1 MKNIMYIDSSYVFLN
16 SKKTSIV
23 EQITYDDSDKSAS
36 LKYLFKKFR
45 DNKYLNKDTLIIK
58 LNEYDSDLD
67 VFLGSLSKIDL
78 LSLNLKEENI
88 MKIITD
94 EALYKYDTITSSY
107 EKSNFDINLYNLDKD
122 QMYNYI
128 LNQANNTDGKV
139 LALLKAKELEEANNI
154 LYLKD
159 LFEIA
164 SKKYKNKINIS
175 LIINIALDIIILALI
190 ILLLLRFTRW
200 ESI

>member
-16 SKKTSIV
+16 NKKTSIV
-23 EQITYDDSDKSAS
+23 EQITYDDSDKSDS
-36 LKYLFKKFR
+36 LKYLFKKFK
-45 DNKYLNKDTLIIK
+45 DNKYLNKDTLIVK
-58 LNEYDSDLD
+58 LNEYNSDLD
-67 VFLGSLSKIDL
+67 AYLASLAKIDL
-78 LSLNLKEENI
+78 LSLNLKEDNI

-94 EALYKYDTITSSY
+94 EALYKYDAITSSY

-139 LALLKAKELEEANNI
+139 LVLLKAKELEEANNI

-164 SKKYKNKINIS
+164 AQKYKNKINHS
-175 LIINIALDIIILALI
+175 LIINIALDIIIIALI
-190 ILLLLRFTRW
+190 ILLILRFIRW

>member
-16 SKKTSIV
+16 NKKTSIV
-23 EQITYDDSDKSAS
+23 EQITYDDSDKSES

-58 LNEYDSDLD
+58 LNDYDSDLD
-67 VFLGSLSKIDL
+67 AYLASLDTIDL
-78 LSLNLKEENI
+78 LSLNLKEEKI

-94 EALYKYDTITSSY
+94 EALYKYDAITSSY
-107 EKSNFDINLYNLDKD
+107 EKSNFDINLYSLDKD
-122 QMYNYI
+122 QLNNYI

-139 LALLKAKELEEANNI
+139 LVLLKTKEFEEVNNI

-159 LFEIA
+159 LFEIVA
-164 SKKYKNKINIS
+164 SKYKSKINLS
-175 LIINIALDIIILALI
+175 LIINIALDIIILALLV
-190 ILLLLRFTRW
+190 LLVLRFIRW

>member
-16 SKKTSIV
+16 NKKTSIV
-23 EQITYDDSDKSAS
+23 EQIIYDDSDKSES

-58 LNEYDSDLD
+58 LNDYDSDLD
-67 VFLGSLSKIDL
+67 AYLASLDKINL
-78 LSLNLKEENI
+78 VSLNLKEEKI

-94 EALYKYDTITSSY
+94 EALYKYDAITSSY
-107 EKSNFDINLYNLDKD
+107 EKSNFDINLYSLDKD
-122 QMYNYI
+122 QLNNYI

-139 LALLKAKELEEANNI
+139 LVLLKTKEFEEVNNI
-154 LYLKD
+154 FYLKD
-159 LFEIA
+159 LFEIVA
-164 SKKYKNKINIS
+164 SKYKSKINLS
-175 LIINIALDIIILALI
+175 LIINIAIDIIILALI
-190 ILLLLRFTRW
+190 ILLVLRFIRW

>member
-16 SKKTSIV
+16 NKKTSIV
-23 EQITYDDSDKSAS
+23 EQITYDDSDKSES

-58 LNEYDSDLD
+58 LNDYDSDLD
-67 VFLGSLSKIDL
+67 AYLARLDTIDL
-78 LSLNLKEENI
+78 LSLNLKEEKI

-94 EALYKYDTITSSY
+94 EALYKYDAINSSY
-107 EKSNFDINLYNLDKD
+107 EKSNFDINLYSLDKD
-122 QMYNYI
+122 QLNNYI

-139 LALLKAKELEEANNI
+139 LLLLKTKEFEEVNNI

-159 LFEIA
+159 LFEII
-164 SKKYKNKINIS
+164 SSKYKSKINFS
-175 LIINIALDIIILALI
+175 LIINIVLDIIILALLV
-190 ILLLLRFTRW
+190 LLVLRFIR
-200 ESI
+200 

>member
-16 SKKTSIV
+16 NKKTSIV
-23 EQITYDDSDKSAS
+23 EQITYDDSDKSES
-36 LKYLFKKFR
+36 LKYLFKKFK
-45 DNKYLNKDTLIIK
+45 DNKYLNKDTFIIK
-58 LNEYDSDLD
+58 LNDYDADLD
-67 VFLGSLSKIDL
+67 AFLGSLSKIDL

-94 EALYKYDTITSSY
+94 EALYKYDAITSSY
-107 EKSNFDINLYNLDKD
+107 EKSNFDINLYSLDKN
-122 QMYNYI
+122 QLNNYI

-139 LALLKAKELEEANNI
+139 LVLLKTKEFEEVNNI

-159 LFEIA
+159 LFEIIS
-164 SKKYKNKINIS
+164 SKHKSKINLS
-175 LIINIALDIIILALI
+175 LIINIVLDIIILALLV
-190 ILLLLRFTRW
+190 LLVLRFIRW

>member
-16 SKKTSIV
+16 NKKTSIV
-23 EQITYDDSDKSAS
+23 EQITYDDSDKSES

-58 LNEYDSDLD
+58 LNDYDSDLD
-67 VFLGSLSKIDL
+67 AYLASLDIIDL
-78 LSLNLKEENI
+78 LSLNLKEEKI

-94 EALYKYDTITSSY
+94 EALYMYDAITSSY

-122 QMYNYI
+122 QLNNYI

-139 LALLKAKELEEANNI
+139 LVLLKTKEFEEVNNI

-159 LFEIA
+159 LFEII
-164 SKKYKNKINIS
+164 SSKYKSKINLS
-175 LIINIALDIIILALI
+175 LIINIALDIIILALLV
-190 ILLLLRFTRW
+190 LLVVRFIRW

>member
-16 SKKTSIV
+16 NKKTSIV
-23 EQITYDDSDKSAS
+23 EQITYDDSDKSES

-58 LNEYDSDLD
+58 LNDYDSDLD
-67 VFLGSLSKIDL
+67 AYLASLAKIDL

-94 EALYKYDTITSSY
+94 EALYKYDAITSSY

-139 LALLKAKELEEANNI
+139 LVLLKTKEFEEVNNI

-159 LFEIA
+159 LFEILA
-164 SKKYKNKINIS
+164 SKYKSKINLS
-175 LIINIALDIIILALI
+175 LIINIALDIIILALL
-190 ILLLLRFTRW
+190 ILLVLRFIRW

>member
-16 SKKTSIV
+16 NKKTSIV
-23 EQITYDDSDKSAS
+23 EQITYDDSDKSES
-36 LKYLFKKFR
+36 LKYLFKKFK
-45 DNKYLNKDTLIIK
+45 DNKYLNKDTFIIK
-58 LNEYDSDLD
+58 LNDYDADLD
-67 VFLGSLSKIDL
+67 AFLGSLSKIDL

-94 EALYKYDTITSSY
+94 EALYKYDAITSSY
-107 EKSNFDINLYNLDKD
+107 EKSNFDINLYSLDKD
-122 QMYNYI
+122 QLNNYI

-139 LALLKAKELEEANNI
+139 LVLLKTKEFEEVNNI

-159 LFEIA
+159 LFEIIS
-164 SKKYKNKINIS
+164 SKHKSKINLS
-175 LIINIALDIIILALI
+175 LIINIVLDIIILALLV
-190 ILLLLRFTRW
+190 LLVLRFIRW

>member
-16 SKKTSIV
+16 NKKTSIV
-23 EQITYDDSDKSAS
+23 EQITYDDSDKSES

-45 DNKYLNKDTLIIK
+45 DNKYLNKDTLILK
-58 LNEYDSDLD
+58 LNDYDGDLD
-67 VFLGSLSKIDL
+67 AYLASLDKIDL
-78 LSLNLKEENI
+78 LSLNLKEVKI

-94 EALYKYDTITSSY
+94 EALYKYDAITSSY
-107 EKSNFDINLYNLDKD
+107 EKSNFDINLYSLDKD
-122 QMYNYI
+122 QLNNYI

-139 LALLKAKELEEANNI
+139 LVLLKTKEFEEVNNI

-159 LFEIA
+159 LFELIS
-164 SKKYKNKINIS
+164 SKHKSKINLS
-175 LIINIALDIIILALI
+175 LIINIALDIIILALLV
-190 ILLLLRFTRW
+190 LLVLRFIRW

>member
-16 SKKTSIV
+16 NKKTSIV
-23 EQITYDDSDKSAS
+23 EQITYDDSDKSES

-58 LNEYDSDLD
+58 LNDYDSDLD
-67 VFLGSLSKIDL
+67 AYLASLAKIDL

-94 EALYKYDTITSSY
+94 EALYKYDAITSSY

-139 LALLKAKELEEANNI
+139 LALLKTKEFEEANNI

-164 SKKYKNKINIS
+164 SKKYKNKLNIS
-175 LIINIALDIIILALI
+175 LIINIALDIIILALLV
-190 ILLLLRFTRW
+190 LLLLRFIRW
-200 ESI
+200 ESM

>member
-16 SKKTSIV
+16 NKKTSIV

-36 LKYLFKKFR
+36 LKYLCKKFR

-58 LNEYDSDLD
+58 LNDYDSDLD
-67 VFLGSLSKIDL
+67 AYLASLDTIDL
-78 LSLNLKEENI
+78 LSLNLKEEKI

-94 EALYKYDTITSSY
+94 EAIYKYDAITSSY

-122 QMYNYI
+122 QLNNYI

-139 LALLKAKELEEANNI
+139 LLLLKTKEFEEVNNI

-159 LFEIA
+159 LFEVI
-164 SKKYKNKINIS
+164 SSKYKSKINLS
-175 LIINIALDIIILALI
+175 LIINIALDIIILALLV
-190 ILLLLRFTRW
+190 LLVLRFIR
-200 ESI
+200 

>member
-16 SKKTSIV
+16 NKKTSIV
-23 EQITYDDSDKSAS
+23 EQITYDDSDKSES

-58 LNEYDSDLD
+58 LNDYDSDLD
-67 VFLGSLSKIDL
+67 AYLASLAKIDL

-94 EALYKYDTITSSY
+94 EALYKYDAITSSY

-139 LALLKAKELEEANNI
+139 LVLLKTKEFEEANNI

-164 SKKYKNKINIS
+164 SKKYKNKVNIS
-175 LIINIALDIIILALI
+175 LIINIALDIIILALL
-190 ILLLLRFTRW
+190 ILLLLRFIR
-200 ESI
+200 

>member
-16 SKKTSIV
+16 NKKTSIA
-23 EQITYDDSDKSAS
+23 EQITYDDSDKSES

-58 LNEYDSDLD
+58 LNDYDSDLD
-67 VFLGSLSKIDL
+67 AYLASLDTIDL
-78 LSLNLKEENI
+78 LSLNLKEEKI

-94 EALYKYDTITSSY
+94 EALYKHDTITSSY
-107 EKSNFDINLYNLDKD
+107 EKSNFDINLYSLDKD
-122 QMYNYI
+122 QLNNYI

-139 LALLKAKELEEANNI
+139 LVLLKTKEFEEVNNI

-164 SKKYKNKINIS
+164 SKKYTNKVNIS
-175 LIINIALDIIILALI
+175 LIINIALDIIILALLV
-190 ILLLLRFTRW
+190 LLLMRFIR
-200 ESI
+200 

>member
-16 SKKTSIV
+16 NKKTSIV

-36 LKYLFKKFR
+36 LKYLFKKFK

-67 VFLGSLSKIDL
+67 DFIVSLAKINL

-94 EALYKYDTITSSY
+94 EALYKYDAITSSY

-122 QMYNYI
+122 QLNNYI
-128 LNQANNTDGKV
+128 LNQANNIDGKV
-139 LALLKAKELEEANNI
+139 LLLFKTKEFEGVNNI

-159 LFEIA
+159 LFELIR
-164 SKKYKNKINIS
+164 SKYKSKINFS
-175 LIINIALDIIILALI
+175 LIINIVLDIIILALI
-190 ILLLLRFTRW
+190 VLLVLRFIRW

>member
-16 SKKTSIV
+16 NKKTSIV
-23 EQITYDDSDKSAS
+23 EQITYDDSDKSES

-58 LNEYDSDLD
+58 LNDYDSDLD
-67 VFLGSLSKIDL
+67 AYLARLDTIDL
-78 LSLNLKEENI
+78 LSLNLKEEKI

-94 EALYKYDTITSSY
+94 EALYKYDAINSSY
-107 EKSNFDINLYNLDKD
+107 EKSNFDINLYSLDKD
-122 QMYNYI
+122 QLNNYI

-139 LALLKAKELEEANNI
+139 LLLLKTKEFEEVNNI

-159 LFEIA
+159 LFEII
-164 SKKYKNKINIS
+164 SSKYKSKINFS
-175 LIINIALDIIILALI
+175 LIINIVLDIIILALLV
-190 ILLLLRFTRW
+190 LLVLRFIRW

>member
-16 SKKTSIV
+16 NKKASIV
-23 EQITYDDSDKSAS
+23 EQITYDDSDKSES
-36 LKYLFKKFR
+36 FKYLFKKFR

-58 LNEYDSDLD
+58 LNDYDSDLD
-67 VFLGSLSKIDL
+67 AYLASLDTIDL
-78 LSLNLKEENI
+78 LSLNLKEEKI

-94 EALYKYDTITSSY
+94 EALYKYDAITSSY
-107 EKSNFDINLYNLDKD
+107 EKSNFDINLYSLDKD
-122 QMYNYI
+122 QLNNYI

-139 LALLKAKELEEANNI
+139 LVLLKTKEFEEVNNI

-159 LFEIA
+159 LFEII
-164 SKKYKNKINIS
+164 SSKYKSKINLS
-175 LIINIALDIIILALI
+175 LIINIVLDIIILALLV
-190 ILLLLRFTRW
+190 LLLMRLIRW

>member
-16 SKKTSIV
+16 NKKTSIV
-23 EQITYDDSDKSAS
+23 EQITYDDSDKSES

-58 LNEYDSDLD
+58 LNDYDSDLD
-67 VFLGSLSKIDL
+67 AYLASLDTIDL
-78 LSLNLKEENI
+78 LSLNLKEEKI

-94 EALYKYDTITSSY
+94 EALYKHDAITSSY
-107 EKSNFDINLYNLDKD
+107 EKSNFDINLYSLDKD
-122 QMYNYI
+122 QLNNYI

-139 LALLKAKELEEANNI
+139 LVLLKTKEFEEVNNI

-159 LFEIA
+159 LFEIIS
-164 SKKYKNKINIS
+164 SKHKSKINLS
-175 LIINIALDIIILALI
+175 LIINIALDIIILALLV
-190 ILLLLRFTRW
+190 LLVLRFIRW

>member
-16 SKKTSIV
+16 NKKTSIV
-23 EQITYDDSDKSAS
+23 EQITYDDSDKSES

-58 LNEYDSDLD
+58 LNDYDSDLD
-67 VFLGSLSKIDL
+67 AYLASLDTIDL
-78 LSLNLKEENI
+78 LSLNLKEEKI

-94 EALYKYDTITSSY
+94 EALYKYDAITSSY
-107 EKSNFDINLYNLDKD
+107 EKSNFDINLYSLDKD
-122 QMYNYI
+122 QLNNYI

-139 LALLKAKELEEANNI
+139 LVLLKTKEFEEVNNI

-159 LFEIA
+159 LFEILA
-164 SKKYKNKINIS
+164 SKYKSKINLS
-175 LIINIALDIIILALI
+175 LIINIALDIIILALLV
-190 ILLLLRFTRW
+190 LLVLRFIR
-200 ESI
+200 

>member
-16 SKKTSIV
+16 NKKTSIV
-23 EQITYDDSDKSAS
+23 EQITYDDSDKSES

-58 LNEYDSDLD
+58 LNKYDSDLD
-67 VFLGSLSKIDL
+67 TYLDSLDTIDL
-78 LSLNLKEENI
+78 LSLNLKEEKI

-94 EALYKYDTITSSY
+94 EALYKYDAITSSY

-122 QMYNYI
+122 QLNNYI

-139 LALLKAKELEEANNI
+139 LVLLKTKEFEEVNNI

-164 SKKYKNKINIS
+164 SKKYKNKVNIS
-175 LIINIALDIIILALI
+175 LIINIALDIIILALL
-190 ILLLLRFTRW
+190 ILLLLRFIRW

>member
-16 SKKTSIV
+16 NKKTSIV
-23 EQITYDDSDKSAS
+23 EQITYDDSDKSES

-58 LNEYDSDLD
+58 LNDYDSDLD
-67 VFLGSLSKIDL
+67 AYLASLAKIDL
-78 LSLNLKEENI
+78 LSLNLKEEKI

-94 EALYKYDTITSSY
+94 EALYKYDAINSSY
-107 EKSNFDINLYNLDKD
+107 EKSNFDINLYSLDKD
-122 QMYNYI
+122 QLNNYI

-139 LALLKAKELEEANNI
+139 LLLLKTKEFEEVNNI

-159 LFEIA
+159 LFEII
-164 SKKYKNKINIS
+164 SSKYKSKINFS
-175 LIINIALDIIILALI
+175 LIINIVLDIIILALLV
-190 ILLLLRFTRW
+190 LLVLRFIRW

>member
-16 SKKTSIV
+16 NKKTSIV
-23 EQITYDDSDKSAS
+23 EQITYDDSDKSES

-58 LNEYDSDLD
+58 LNDYDSDLD
-67 VFLGSLSKIDL
+67 AYLASLDSIDL
-78 LSLNLKEENI
+78 LSLNLKEEKI

-94 EALYKYDTITSSY
+94 EALYKYDAITSSY

-128 LNQANNTDGKV
+128 LNQANNIDGKV
-139 LALLKAKELEEANNI
+139 LVLLKTKEFEEVNNI

-159 LFEIA
+159 LFEIIS
-164 SKKYKNKINIS
+164 SKHKSKINLS
-175 LIINIALDIIILALI
+175 LIINIALDIIILALL
-190 ILLLLRFTRW
+190 ILLLLRFIR
-200 ESI
+200 

>member
-16 SKKTSIV
+16 NKKTSIV
-23 EQITYDDSDKSAS
+23 EQITYDDSDKSES

-58 LNEYDSDLD
+58 LNDYDSDLD
-67 VFLGSLSKIDL
+67 AYLASLDTIDL
-78 LSLNLKEENI
+78 LSLNLKEEKI

-94 EALYKYDTITSSY
+94 EAIYKYDAITSSY
-107 EKSNFDINLYNLDKD
+107 EKSIFDINLYSLDKD
-122 QMYNYI
+122 QLNNYI

-139 LALLKAKELEEANNI
+139 LVLLKTKEFEEVNNI
-154 LYLKD
+154 FYLKD
-159 LFEIA
+159 LFEFIN
-164 SKKYKNKINIS
+164 SKYKSKINLS
-175 LIINIALDIIILALI
+175 LIINIALDIIILALLV
-190 ILLLLRFTRW
+190 LLVLRFIRW

>member
-16 SKKTSIV
+16 NKKTSIV
-23 EQITYDDSDKSAS
+23 EQITYDDSDKSES
-36 LKYLFKKFR
+36 LKYLFKKFK

-58 LNEYDSDLD
+58 LNDYDSDLD
-67 VFLGSLSKIDL
+67 AYLASLAKIDL

-94 EALYKYDTITSSY
+94 EALYKYDAITSSY

-139 LALLKAKELEEANNI
+139 LVLLKTKEFEEVNNI

-159 LFEIA
+159 LFEILA
-164 SKKYKNKINIS
+164 SKYKSKINLS
-175 LIINIALDIIILALI
+175 LIINIALDIIILALLV
-190 ILLLLRFTRW
+190 LLLMRFIRW

>member
-16 SKKTSIV
+16 NKKTSIV

-58 LNEYDSDLD
+58 LNDYDSDLD
-67 VFLGSLSKIDL
+67 TYLASLDTIDL
-78 LSLNLKEENI
+78 LSLNLKEEKI
-88 MKIITD
+88 MKIIID
-94 EALYKYDTITSSY
+94 EALYKYDAITSSY

-122 QMYNYI
+122 QLNNYI

-139 LALLKAKELEEANNI
+139 LLLLKTKEFEEVNNI

-164 SKKYKNKINIS
+164 SKKYTNKVNIS
-175 LIINIALDIIILALI
+175 LIINIALDIIILALL
-190 ILLLLRFTRW
+190 ILLLLRFIR
-200 ESI
+200 

>member
-16 SKKTSIV
+16 NKKTSIV
-23 EQITYDDSDKSAS
+23 EQITYDDSDKSES

-58 LNEYDSDLD
+58 LNDYDSDLD
-67 VFLGSLSKIDL
+67 AYLASLDTIDL
-78 LSLNLKEENI
+78 LSLNLKEEKI

-94 EALYKYDTITSSY
+94 EALYKYDAITSSY
-107 EKSNFDINLYNLDKD
+107 EKSNFDINLYSLDKD
-122 QMYNYI
+122 QLNNYI

-139 LALLKAKELEEANNI
+139 LILLKTKEFEEVNNI

-159 LFEIA
+159 LFEIVA
-164 SKKYKNKINIS
+164 SKYKSKINLS
-175 LIINIALDIIILALI
+175 LIINIALDIIILALLV
-190 ILLLLRFTRW
+190 LLLLRFIRW

>member
-16 SKKTSIV
+16 NKKTSIV
-23 EQITYDDSDKSAS
+23 EQITYDDSDKSES

-58 LNEYDSDLD
+58 LNDYDSDLD
-67 VFLGSLSKIDL
+67 AYLASLAKIDL

-94 EALYKYDTITSSY
+94 EALYKYDAITSSY

-139 LALLKAKELEEANNI
+139 LVLLKTKEFEEANNI

-164 SKKYKNKINIS
+164 SKKYKSKVNIS
-175 LIINIALDIIILALI
+175 LIINIALDIIILALL
-190 ILLLLRFTRW
+190 ILLVLRFIRW

>member
-16 SKKTSIV
+16 NKKTSIV
-23 EQITYDDSDKSAS
+23 EQITYDDSDKSES

-58 LNEYDSDLD
+58 LNDYDSDLD
-67 VFLGSLSKIDL
+67 AYLASLDTIDL
-78 LSLNLKEENI
+78 LSLNLKEEKI

-94 EALYKYDTITSSY
+94 EALYKYDAITSSY
-107 EKSNFDINLYNLDKD
+107 EKSNFDINLYSLDKD
-122 QMYNYI
+122 QLNNYI

-139 LALLKAKELEEANNI
+139 LVLLKTKEFEEVNNI

-159 LFEIA
+159 LFEIIG
-164 SKKYKNKINIS
+164 SKHKSKINLS
-175 LIINIALDIIILALI
+175 LIINIALDIIILALLV
-190 ILLLLRFTRW
+190 LLVLRFIRW

>member
-16 SKKTSIV
+16 NKKTSIV

-58 LNEYDSDLD
+58 LNDYDSDLD
-67 VFLGSLSKIDL
+67 FYLASLDTINL
-78 LSLNLKEENI
+78 LSLNLKEEKI

-94 EALYKYDTITSSY
+94 EALYKYDAITSSY
-107 EKSNFDINLYNLDKD
+107 EKSNFDINLYSLDKD
-122 QMYNYI
+122 QLNNYI

-139 LALLKAKELEEANNI
+139 LLLLKTKEFEEVNNI

-164 SKKYKNKINIS
+164 SKKYTNKVNIS

-190 ILLLLRFTRW
+190 VILVLRFIRW